1 MWDFYG
7 KIWGTLGKCGKHL
20 GKVVGTSGENLGE
33 KCGIFMY
40 FDREN
45 VGFTGENLGKNSME
59 SVLPVNDGKIG
70 A

>member
-1 MWDFYG
+1 
-7 KIWGTLGKCGKHL
+7 
-20 GKVVGTSGENLGE
+20 
-33 KCGIFMY
+33 MY